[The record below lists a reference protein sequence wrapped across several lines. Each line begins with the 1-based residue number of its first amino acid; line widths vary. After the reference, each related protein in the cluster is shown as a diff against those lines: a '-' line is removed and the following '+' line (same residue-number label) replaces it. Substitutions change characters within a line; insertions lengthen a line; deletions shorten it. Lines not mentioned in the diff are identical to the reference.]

1 MNGYSDRINHALAF
15 AAKHHDQQVRKG
27 TRPPYVT
34 RAANV
39 AIVLSRYRCPDD
51 TIVAAILHDTVEDSL
66 LAGWTRPMLDER
78 IAEKF
83 GHVALDAAHAVA
95 RHRTGPD
102 GAELDR
108 EERGADLLARIP
120 AAGDPARWV
129 LAANH
134 IHSGNSLLADL
145 RRTVDVASVWG
156 RFPGGRDAVVEWH
169 RAVLDALATSGFD
182 AEIMVELAD
191 TVRQLEG
198 AAGAD

>member
-39 AIVLSRYRCPDD
+39 AIILTRYRCPDD
-51 TIVAAILHDTVEDSL
+51 TVVAGILHDTVEDSL
-66 LAGWTRPMLDER
+66 LAGWTRAMLEER
-78 IAEKF
+78 VAEKF
-83 GHVALDAAHAVA
+83 GREALDAAHAAA
-95 RHRTGPD
+95 RHRTGTD

-108 EERGADLLARIP
+108 DERGPHLLARIP
-120 AAGDPARWV
+120 AVSEAARWV

-156 RFPGGRDAVVEWH
+156 RLPGGRDAIVGWH
-169 RAVLDALATSGFD
+169 RAVLDALSGSGFN
-182 AEIMVELAD
+182 AEIMAELAD
-191 TVRQLEG
+191 TVQQLEG
-198 AAGAD
+198 AGDAE